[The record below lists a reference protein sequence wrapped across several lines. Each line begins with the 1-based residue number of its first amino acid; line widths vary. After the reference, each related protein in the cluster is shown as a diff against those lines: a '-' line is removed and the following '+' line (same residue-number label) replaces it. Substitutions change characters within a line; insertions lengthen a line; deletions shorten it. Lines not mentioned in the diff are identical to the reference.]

1 MDFFTSPYFI
11 LFARLCVGGV
21 FIVSAVTKMLDR
33 EGTAVSMSRYPF
45 LPSGF
50 GRFIAYT
57 FPYVE
62 LLVGGMLVLGL
73 FTRLAALA
81 AVGLFVLFTGLI
93 VYDLTRGQSSSCHCF
108 GRLSSEKL
116 TPMAVVRNAVLLVMG
131 LIVFAGFDGWF
142 SIDGAIN
149 GNAGA
154 GLLIANNSL
163 AAQPGVANVVPVAL
177 LAMATV
183 AAIVLGGQAIAT
195 VRDTLR
201 GLTPR

>member
-1 MDFFTSPYFI
+1 MDFFTSPDFI

-21 FIVSAVTKMLDR
+21 FLVSAVTKMLDR

-45 LPSGF
+45 LPAGF
-50 GRFIAYT
+50 GRFVAYT

-62 LLVGGMLVLGL
+62 LLVGSLLIFGF

-93 VYDLTRGQSSSCHCF
+93 IYDLTRGQNSSCHCF

-116 TPMAVVRNAVLLVMG
+116 TPMAVVRNAILLVLSG
-131 LIVFAGFDGWF
+131 LVFTAFDGWL
-142 SIDGAIN
+142 SIDRAIN
-149 GNAGA
+149 NGAGE
-154 GLLIANNSL
+154 GLLIANSRPIL
-163 AAQPGVANVVPVAL
+163 PDGANAIPVFL
-177 LAMATV
+177 LALATV
-183 AAIVLGGQAIAT
+183 TAIVLGGQAIST

-201 GLTPR
+201 GLSPR

>member
-21 FIVSAVTKMLDR
+21 FLVAALTKMLDR

-45 LPSGF
+45 LPGGF

-62 LLVGGMLVLGL
+62 LLVGGLLVFGL
-73 FTRLAALA
+73 FTRVAALM

-93 VYDLTRGQSSSCHCF
+93 IYDLTRGQSSSCHCF

-116 TPMAVVRNAVLLVMG
+116 TPMAVVRNAVLLALAV
-131 LIVFAGFDGWF
+131 LVFAGFDGWL
-142 SIDGAIN
+142 SVDAALN
-149 GNAGA
+149 GNGGA
-154 GLLIANNSL
+154 GLLVGVDRLGAL
-163 AAQPGVANVVPVAL
+163 PGVANAVPIVL
-177 LAMATV
+177 LAMAAV
-183 AAIVLGGQAIAT
+183 AAIVLGGQAVAT
-195 VRDTLR
+195 VRNTLR
-201 GLTPR
+201 GLSPR